1 MRISICIPAYHREQM
16 LCQAILSILIQQD
29 PDFEIVIR
37 DDDFEHPVS
46 ANSEVQKLFQ
56 FCGSQLVYLV
66 DDSHIGTFSGVAN
79 AVLKQA
85 TGDILYLM
93 GSDDLL
99 APGALHSIREVFEN
113 ERFGGPVWIYGKTVS
128 VDEHLRRTGIDGEP
142 TTYESML
149 EKNRIGCP
157 AVFWNRQ
164 MMNMVGALDGRY
176 KWAADYD
183 LWLRF
188 WGISEPV
195 FIDRELGIFRHHN
208 QHMSTEQAAD
218 IEGEAQRVSQRHQCF
233 RDIIKKARLVQTL
246 KQNYGDMIP
255 EASG

>member
-16 LCQAILSILIQQD
+16 LCQAILSILTQQD

-46 ANSEVQKLFQ
+46 ADLEVQRLFQ
-56 FCGSQLVYLV
+56 FCGSRLIYLV
-66 DDSHIGTFSGVAN
+66 DNSHIGTFSGVAN
-79 AVLKQA
+79 AVLKRA

-99 APGALHSIREVFEN
+99 APGALHSVREVFEN
-113 ERFGGPVWIYGKTVS
+113 ERFGGPVWLYGKTVS
-128 VDEHLRRTGIDGEP
+128 VDSHLRRTGIDGEP

-164 MMNMVGALDGRY
+164 MMNMAGTFDSRY
-176 KWAADYD
+176 KWAADYEM
-183 LWLRF
+183 WLRF
-188 WGISEPV
+188 WGISQPI
-195 FIDRELGIFRHHN
+195 FLDRELGIFRHHG
-208 QHMSTEQAAD
+208 QHMSTDYAME
-218 IEGEAQRVSQRHQCF
+218 IENEAQHVSQRHRF
-233 RDIIKKARLVQTL
+233 MRDMIQAGRRAQRL
-246 KQNYGDMIP
+246 KQTYGNLIP